1 MNLSTRWKWE
11 EHRISPIVECAPDEG
26 ARFLKWEALI
36 SEALHSIA
44 DCHPPVYPPGKQ
56 EDETAKGK
64 KCTKTTIDPQ
74 NREEITHEYSP
85 SRVKDQLPLISTSE
99 KKHACK
105 YFGLPFDSAKSW
117 PEPRRGDDHERGPK
131 GRVEW
136 WAGRD
141 SNPRRRS
148 HLIYSQARLTTS
160 VPTHMI
166 ILSQIQELHSDEDI
180 LSYVQIH
187 QLIN

>member
-11 EHRISPIVECAPDEG
+11 EHRISPIVECAQDEG

-136 WAGRD
+136 WPRPE
-141 SNPRRRS
+141 SNW
-148 HLIYSQARLTTS
+148 LRLPLQGS
-160 VPTHMI
+160 ALP
-166 ILSQIQELHSDEDI
+166 
-180 LSYVQIH
+180 LSYRATEEVYGSGIH
-187 QLIN
+187 SSIRRLLSLDLEFRA